1 MAISN
6 YYTGLQGMDL
16 SGYNPFNNNYGLSGM
31 DLSSL
36 YNYGGNISNT
46 GNSSNWFGNQGIL
59 SGLGNLG
66 LLGLQGYFGLQS
78 ANTAKKQLGLA
89 NRQFDFEKGL
99 ANRNL
104 ANQAQTINTAYNAAG
119 QAAMGLLGGIDAVTG
134 QTITPDAE
142 TLRKAEEAIKSSY
155 VSGTPIS

>member
-16 SGYNPFNNNYGLSGM
+16 GSLGSYSPYGNYGLSGM

-36 YNYGGNISNT
+36 YDYTGNT
-46 GNSSNWFGNQGIL
+46 GTGSNWL
-59 SGLGNLG
+59 SGLGGGLSGLANLG
-66 LLGLQGYFGLQS
+66 LAGLQGYTGLQS
-78 ANTAKKQLGLA
+78 IGLAKKQLGLA
-89 NRQFDFEKGL
+89 NKDLTFQKAL

-119 QAAMGLLGGIDAVTG
+119 QAAIGLLGGIDARTG

-142 TLRKAEEAIKSSY
+142 TLRKAEESIKSSY
-155 VSGTPIS
+155 VSGSPI